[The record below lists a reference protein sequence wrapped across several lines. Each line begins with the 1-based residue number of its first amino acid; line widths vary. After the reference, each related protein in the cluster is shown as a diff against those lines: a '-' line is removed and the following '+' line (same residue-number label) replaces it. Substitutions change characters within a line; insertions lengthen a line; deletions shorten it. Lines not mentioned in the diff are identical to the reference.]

1 MTKLELKSYR
11 DNCIINQF
19 KQGITVEDLAY
30 IYNISSRRVQ
40 DVLKTVGIQAK
51 VDLKIAEKKK
61 STKVQS
67 KK

>member
-1 MTKLELKSYR
+1 MNKLELKSYR
-11 DNCIINQF
+11 DNCIINQY
-19 KQGITVEDLAY
+19 KQGIKVEDLAY

-40 DVLKTVGIQAK
+40 DVLKGVGIVAK
-51 VDLKIAEKKK
+51 VDTKTAEKKK

>member
-11 DNCIINQF
+11 DKCIVSQYN
-19 KQGITVEDLAY
+19 QGISVEDLAY

-40 DVLKTVGIQAK
+40 EVLKEVGIQAK
-51 VDLKIAEKKK
+51 VDAKAAKEKK

>member
-11 DNCIINQF
+11 DNCMVSQY
-19 KQGITVEDLAY
+19 KQGISVEDLAY

-40 DVLKTVGIQAK
+40 EVLKGVGIQAK
-51 VDLKIAEKKK
+51 VDAQAAKEKK